1 MPVIPPI
8 NLKRWVD
15 EHRELLKPPVGNKMI
30 WKDSEFLVMA
40 VGGPNQRKDFHVE
53 DGEEFFYQVEGD
65 IVVRIIEDGKVRDIT
80 IREGEMFLL
89 PAGIPHS
96 PQRPANTVGL
106 VIERQRADS
115 EHDHLRWF
123 CEKCGEMLYDAS
135 FQLVDLGKQLKPII
149 EDFYAD
155 EAKRTCKKCGTVM
168 PVPPAPAAAQKS

>member
-1 MPVIPPI
+1 MPVMPPI

-15 EHRELLKPPVGNKMI
+15 EHRDLLKPPVGNKMI
-30 WKDSEFLVMA
+30 WQDREFLVMA

-65 IVVRIIEDGKVRDIT
+65 ITVRIIEDGKVREVPIK
-80 IREGEMFLL
+80 EGEMFLL

-106 VIERQRADS
+106 VIERQRQGE

-123 CEKCGEMLYDAS
+123 CEKCGEVLFDSS

-149 EDFYAD
+149 EDFYTD
-155 EAKRTCKKCGTVM
+155 ESKRTCKKCGTVM
-168 PVPPAPAAAQKS
+168 AVPPRPAPAAK

>member
-1 MPVIPPI
+1 MAVMPPI

-15 EHRELLKPPVGNKMI
+15 EHRDLLKPPVGNKMI
-30 WKDSEFLVMA
+30 WQDADFLVMA

-65 IVVRIIEDGKVRDIT
+65 ITVWIIVDGKVQDVKIK
-80 IREGEMFLL
+80 EGEMFLL

-106 VIERQRADS
+106 VIERRRA
-115 EHDHLRWF
+115 EAEQDHLRWF

-135 FQLVDLGKQLKPII
+135 FQLVDLGKQLRPII
-149 EDFYAD
+149 EHFYGD
-155 EAKRTCKKCGTVM
+155 ESLRTCKKCGTVM
-168 PVPPAPAAAQKS
+168 PVPPTPAAAAK

>member
-1 MPVIPPI
+1 MPVMPPI

-30 WKDSEFLVMA
+30 WQDAEFLVMA

-65 IVVRIIEDGKVRDIT
+65 ITVRIIADGKVQDVKIK
-80 IREGEMFLL
+80 EGEMFLL

-106 VIERQRADS
+106 VIERKRA
-115 EHDHLRWF
+115 EAEKDHLRWF

-135 FQLVDLGKQLKPII
+135 FQLVDLGKQLRPII
-149 EDFYAD
+149 EQFYAD
-155 EAKRTCKKCGTVM
+155 ESLRTCKKCGTVM
-168 PVPPAPAAAQKS
+168 QVPPAPAAAAK